1 MRIASNKDEPKG
13 SSELGVFLWHDSG
26 ARQQEGFVKPE
37 TCDLSPTGTYIQTIE
52 LMTGKGPTY
61 STLLTTSYR
70 LAGSPDSDLIGDT
83 SENVASQL

>member
-1 MRIASNKDEPKG
+1 MKPK
-13 SSELGVFLWHDSG
+13 
-26 ARQQEGFVKPE
+26 

-52 LMTGKGPTY
+52 LMAEKGPTY

-83 SENVASQL
+83 L